1 MYFEAKHEYC
11 EALCSNQISSGS
23 DSTRLHDELDLQLVS
38 IYKPQIFS
46 YGTQPMVLFVG
57 LAESSCLRICLKI
70 LLLLVINIC
79 YWLHP
84 VVNPHMRRVVTELK
98 SEKINWRVNVFL
110 FCACV
115 QIYEFQYYT
124 LPVGYLIE

>member
-1 MYFEAKHEYC
+1 
-11 EALCSNQISSGS
+11 
-23 DSTRLHDELDLQLVS
+23 
-38 IYKPQIFS
+38 
-46 YGTQPMVLFVG
+46 MVLFVG

-70 LLLLVINIC
+70 LPLLMIVVVDIC

-84 VVNPHMRRVVTELK
+84 VVNPRMRRGATGMK
-98 SEKINWRVNVFL
+98 SEKINWRVKVFL

>member
-1 MYFEAKHEYC
+1 
-11 EALCSNQISSGS
+11 
-23 DSTRLHDELDLQLVS
+23 
-38 IYKPQIFS
+38 
-46 YGTQPMVLFVG
+46 MVLFVG
-57 LAESSCLRICLKI
+57 LAESSCSRICLKI
-70 LLLLVINIC
+70 LLLLMIVVVDIC

-84 VVNPHMRRVVTELK
+84 VVNPRMRRGVTELK
-98 SEKINWRVNVFL
+98 SEKINWRVKVFL

>member
-1 MYFEAKHEYC
+1 M
-11 EALCSNQISSGS
+11 I
-23 DSTRLHDELDLQLVS
+23 

-46 YGTQPMVLFVG
+46 YG
-57 LAESSCLRICLKI
+57 I
-70 LLLLVINIC
+70 LLLLMIVVGDIC

-84 VVNPHMRRVVTELK
+84 VVNPHMRRVTELK
-98 SEKINWRVNVFL
+98 SENVNWRVKVFL
-110 FCACV
+110 FCAFV